1 MKTKIGIFA
10 GLFVLVTMIGM
21 SPSFADSNTTV
32 ISTNDGIQLT
42 KTVVPMI
49 ISSDNTMPWG
59 FIEGTV
65 DNYAEGYPVIVQIY
79 QNDVPIHFAQTDVN
93 EDGTYE
99 YKFFNI
105 RRYTCFN
112 NILSP
117 YYISLN
123 CINWIKFT
131 NWNMFKSSSMKYNIN
146 TICCYFESIFISN
159 ISQKYS

>member
-10 GLFVLVTMIGM
+10 GLFVLVAMIGM

-32 ISTNDGIQLT
+32 ISTNNGIQPT
-42 KTVVPMI
+42 KTVVPMV

-79 QNDVPIHFAQTDVN
+79 QNDEPIHFAQTDVN

-99 YKFFNI
+99 YKFRARNI
-105 RRYTCFN
+105 DGDNVVNVYEGD
-112 NILSP
+112 
-117 YYISLN
+117 YE
-123 CINWIKFT
+123 IKI
-131 NWNMFKSSSMKYNIN
+131 FKSKQITGKNLI
-146 TICCYFESIFISN
+146 
-159 ISQKYS
+159 

>member
-10 GLFVLVTMIGM
+10 ALFVLVAMIGM

-32 ISTNDGIQLT
+32 ISTDNGIQLT

-65 DNYAEGYPVIVQIY
+65 DNHAEGYPVIIQIY
-79 QNDVPIHFAQTDVN
+79 QNDEPIHFAQTDVN

-99 YKFFNI
+99 YKFRAKNI
-105 RRYTCFN
+105 DGDNVVNVYEGDYEVK
-112 NILSP
+112 I
-117 YYISLN
+117 
-123 CINWIKFT
+123 
-131 NWNMFKSSSMKYNIN
+131 FKSKQITGKNLI
-146 TICCYFESIFISN
+146 
-159 ISQKYS
+159 